1 MELKELFAVQAELNH
16 LKSLCLEKSRLK
28 DFNPYGQKPMTGMP
42 GGGGGKNLL
51 EWIAEETDRLDREI
65 EDCLRRVQKEREK
78 VERYI
83 EAAPVP
89 EKDIIRYRVIN
100 GMGWGEIGDVLRMDR
115 RTASRRFYEYINAH

>member
-1 MELKELFAVQAELNH
+1 MELKELFAVQTELNR

-28 DFNPYGQKPMTGMP
+28 DFNPYSQKPMTGMP
-42 GGGGGKNLL
+42 GGGGSKNLL

-65 EDCLRRVQKEREK
+65 EECLRRVQREREK

-83 EAAPVP
+83 DAAPPP
-89 EKDIIRYRVIN
+89 ERDIIRYRVIN
-100 GMGWGEIGDVLRMDR
+100 GMGWGEIGDALRMDR